1 MTTGIVIY
9 TDGSARPNPGYTGS
23 GLHGYRYV
31 PAEKFSKAGKWLI
44 TDKGYLSEKE
54 VENLEAKP
62 VLPTAYFD
70 AYVPSL
76 QQGTN
81 NLAEI
86 LAPCILFEHF
96 AEHVVEAKELH
107 VVSDSK
113 LMIEGI
119 TQWVH
124 NWRAN
129 QWMTGSGS
137 PVKNREAWERLDFH
151 IRRFSEE
158 NNVSFRWVLGH
169 DEDYGN
175 TKADCLASIGTA
187 VSTKQSDT
195 PYVQVSQPQGYHKH
209 EVVVHDLLSLKRI
222 YFNSDREYNTPG
234 TYYQTGWAGNE
245 FIVGKRVGDSY
256 FSVVQLKTPD
266 PLIEK
271 IFDHQAELNQ
281 GDNSVMYLKLDR
293 LRNPVVHQYLREHG
307 MHVLN
312 RDRRNLN
319 LNFLDGK
326 PVTFEVRP
334 GELPLR
340 AIDILA
346 NLEEMLEHFNNGY
359 LKPGAAPFGN
369 DRIQLFDITDHFY
382 EKVEKKKGKETILVT
397 NLKKDFVPGMLHTEI
412 SFEAETVQGKR
423 EFKRKLLF
431 NEDLPNRNVLKRI
444 EIEVP
449 SLYLLSWQESDNS
462 LRYSVLVHTETA
474 LAIWS
479 SHFSNLVY
487 F

>member
-1 MTTGIVIY
+1 MTSGIVIY

-54 VENLEAKP
+54 VEYLEAKP
-62 VLPTAYFD
+62 VSPVIYFD
-70 AYVPSL
+70 AYRPSL

-81 NLAEI
+81 NQAEI
-86 LAPCILFEHF
+86 LAPCILFEYFH
-96 AEHVVEAKELH
+96 EHVVESKSLH
-107 VVSDSK
+107 IVSDSK

-119 TQWVH
+119 TKWVD

-129 QWMTGSGS
+129 NWMTGSGS
-137 PVKNREAWERLDFH
+137 PVKNQDEWERLDFY
-151 IRRFSEE
+151 IRRFKEE
-158 NNVSFRWVLGH
+158 NEVSFRWVLGH

-175 TKADCLASIGTA
+175 TKADFLASIATA
-187 VSTKQSDT
+187 VSTRQSDAAYIQT
-195 PYVQVSQPQGYHKH
+195 SEPQGYHKTDV
-209 EVVVHDLLSLKRI
+209 EIHDLLSLKRI
-222 YFNSDREYNTPG
+222 YFNSDREYNAPG
-234 TYYQTGWAGNE
+234 IYYQTGWAGNE

-271 IFDHQAELNQ
+271 IFDHQAESNQ

-293 LRNPVVHQYLREHG
+293 LRNPFVYQYLREHG
-307 MHVLN
+307 THVLN

-346 NLEEMLEHFNNGY
+346 NLEELLEKFNQGH
-359 LKPGAAPFGN
+359 LKPGMSPLGVE
-369 DRIQLFDITDHFY
+369 RIQITDITDHFY
-382 EKVEKKKGKETILVT
+382 EKVEKKKGKEVVMVT
-397 NLKKDFVPGMLHTEI
+397 NLKKEFVPGMLHTEI
-412 SFEAETVQGKR
+412 SFEAETAQGMR

-444 EIEVP
+444 ETEVP
-449 SLYLLSWQESDNS
+449 ALYLLSWQESDNS
-462 LRYSVLVHTETA
+462 LRYSVVVHTETA
-474 LAIWS
+474 TAIWS